1 MKTVQLRN
9 AFSMV
14 TAIFIIVIMATVAAF
29 VMNLGGKIVKST
41 TMQYQ
46 HEQAELYAKSY
57 TEYAV
62 LAVTGNNRT
71 AGNCLKRIQGS
82 IGTSPINGQGYSVYT
97 YISYIGPKTVIGT
110 CPKTRKLSTSVVT
123 VKTPLTVII
132 DVYVYYK
139 DPDNSGK
146 GTPWFTV
153 HRRTVQKI

>member
-41 TMQYQ
+41 TIQYK
-46 HEQAELYAKSY
+46 HEQADLYAKSY

-62 LAVTGNNRT
+62 LAITGNNRA
-71 AGNCLKRIQGS
+71 AGNCLQRIQGNV
-82 IGTSPINGQGYSVYT
+82 GTPANGQGYRIRT
-97 YISYIGPKTVIGT
+97 YISYIGPTAVIGT
-110 CPKTRKLSTSVVT
+110 CPATRRLSTAVTT

-132 DVYVYYK
+132 DVYVDYK
-139 DPDNSGK
+139 DPDNTGA
-146 GTPWFTV
+146 GTPWLTV

>member
-57 TEYAV
+57 TEFAV

-82 IGTSPINGQGYSVYT
+82 IGTPSNGQGYRIRT
-97 YISYIGPKTVIGT
+97 LISYIGPAAIIGT
-110 CPKTRKLSTSVVT
+110 CPATRQLSTAVTT

-132 DVYVYYK
+132 DVYVDYK
-139 DPDNSGK
+139 DPDNTGA